1 VIKLIFMLASKD
13 LPNEMPEFERWYLR
27 YHAGE
32 VIAKDGPFIP
42 RFIAYR
48 PLPVISEALAY
59 GHYNMRVI
67 EVWFRSI
74 EDYYGGNSVFHFTW
88 NGPWA
93 MKPMVWEKME
103 IPRVSS
109 CVPVPAQNVFL
120 ASKYSADEKMMIRW
134 YTFTKYPEGVSLE
147 EGDDW
152 FVNVHS
158 KEVLQQ
164 PGLIGYFSARAVQFP
179 GRPAA
184 TWVRQSELIYENFY
198 GWKKSVIDKPPK
210 YTKPHWAKYDK
221 YPFLEP
227 YVDFASTFLAERPD
241 IDYLKEARS
250 FP

>member
-1 VIKLIFMLASKD
+1 MIKLIFMLASTD
-13 LPNEMPEFERWYLR
+13 LPNEMPAFERWYLR
-27 YHAGE
+27 YHAAE

-48 PLPVISEALAY
+48 PLPVIPEALAY

-67 EVWFRSI
+67 EVWFRNM
-74 EDYYGGNSVFHFTW
+74 EDYDGGTSNFHFTW
-88 NGPWA
+88 QAPWA
-93 MKPMVWEKME
+93 KSPVVWDKFE
-103 IPRVSS
+103 IPRVST
-109 CVPVPAQNVFL
+109 CVPVPAQNIFL
-120 ASKYSADEKMMIRW
+120 ASKYCADEKMMLRW
-134 YTFTKYPEGVSLE
+134 YTFTKYPLGVSLE

-152 FVNVHS
+152 FLNVHS

-164 PGLIGYFSARAVQFP
+164 PGLIGYFSAKAVQFP

-184 TWVRQSELIYENFY
+184 TWVRQNELIYEDFN

-210 YTKPHWAKYDK
+210 YTKPRWAKYDK

-227 YVDFASTFLAERPD
+227 YVDFTSTFIAERPD
-241 IDYLKEARS
+241 IDYLKEAHS